1 MSIFI
6 KLEGMTIDQ
15 GLHAVYGFLGT
26 KYRESDFMG
35 FIRQRRRKGWI
46 ITEKKGV
53 YKVTGIVPV
62 S

>member
-35 FIRQRRRKGWI
+35 FIRQRRRK
-46 ITEKKGV
+46 
-53 YKVTGIVPV
+53 
-62 S
+62 